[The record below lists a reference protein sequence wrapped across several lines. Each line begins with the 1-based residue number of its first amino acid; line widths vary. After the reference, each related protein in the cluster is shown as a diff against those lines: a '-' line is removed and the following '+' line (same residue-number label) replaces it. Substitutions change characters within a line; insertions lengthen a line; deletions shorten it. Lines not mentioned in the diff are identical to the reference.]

1 MYTLVF
7 IFFMK
12 ALDTILTDSGFQ
24 VPSTDAAEALK
35 TATAVSQWCKKHE
48 NFAVLRNFCK
58 YITLQFK
65 DCLGKDSQTLRSRKD
80 KMWGKFHLLRTSDV
94 FILQWKDFL
103 RKSVGLEAAPTFYQ
117 FVSHEFFKDVVKHEF

>member
-1 MYTLVF
+1 MARTSYNHVSKNGIGQASTKRGWQCITLVF

-58 YITLQFK
+58 YITLQFPEIQK
-65 DCLGKDSQTLRSRKD
+65 GQ
-80 KMWGKFHLLRTSDV
+80 DV
-94 FILQWKDFL
+94 
-103 RKSVGLEAAPTFYQ
+103 G
-117 FVSHEFFKDVVKHEF
+117 